1 MLILVSP
8 FWSSQI
14 QRPDRYV
21 VLRASASS
29 LTVLEVSAGSH
40 SAAMSSGSLEDS
52 GHSEKEPKVEGG
64 VKIRV
69 AN

>member
-1 MLILVSP
+1 MLMLVSP

-21 VLRASASS
+21 VRRASASS

-40 SAAMSSGSLEDS
+40 SAATSAGSLIHTPRDREHELS
-52 GHSEKEPKVEGG
+52 SNV
-64 VKIRV
+64 
-69 AN
+69 